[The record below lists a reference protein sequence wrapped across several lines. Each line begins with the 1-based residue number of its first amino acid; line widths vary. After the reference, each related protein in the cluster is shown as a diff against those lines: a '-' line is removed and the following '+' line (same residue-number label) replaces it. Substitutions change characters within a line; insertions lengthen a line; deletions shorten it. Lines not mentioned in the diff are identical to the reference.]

1 MAEFSR
7 KNGEAYT
14 EIGADGKKVKM
25 TGRKLPLDEWE
36 KSRTWILRQKCSLLQ
51 RLTKELIGRYRS
63 KRYFEC
69 VRSAQRNEDASWNDV
84 AILSSCGHTGPV
96 KEVTDAAKHAKCLM
110 PNCDARVG
118 ITNIVLGSSLG
129 VDAKSGTFGVK
140 LETLVSLIKSDCKK
154 SDKIL
159 VFVQFDDLFDKVHEA
174 LGTYGISV
182 AVLTGT
188 ATQKGFVVLALIPP
202 ESTLIRYPVA
212 RFTARSST
220 RSRTRRT
227 SRLKCSS

>member
-1 MAEFSR
+1 MTVFNR

-14 EIGADGKKVKM
+14 ELDAKGKKVRKSP
-25 TGRKLPLDEWE
+25 RKLTPEEWA
-36 KSRTWILRQKCSLLQ
+36 KDRAWLLRQQVSLLQ

-69 VRSAQRNEDASWNDV
+69 VRSAQRDEDDTWIDV
-84 AILSSCGHTGPV
+84 AILSSCGHTGPI
-96 KEVTDAAKHAKCLM
+96 KEVTEAAKRGKCIK

-140 LETLVSLIKSDCKK
+140 LETLVSLIKSDCKET
-154 SDKIL
+154 DKIL

-174 LGTYGISV
+174 LGTYGIKV
-182 AVLTGT
+182 TVLGGT
-188 ATQKGFVVLALIPP
+188 SDQKGFVVPCFLFL
-202 ESTLIRYPVA
+202 V
-212 RFTARSST
+212 
-220 RSRTRRT
+220 SRH
-227 SRLKCSS
+227 